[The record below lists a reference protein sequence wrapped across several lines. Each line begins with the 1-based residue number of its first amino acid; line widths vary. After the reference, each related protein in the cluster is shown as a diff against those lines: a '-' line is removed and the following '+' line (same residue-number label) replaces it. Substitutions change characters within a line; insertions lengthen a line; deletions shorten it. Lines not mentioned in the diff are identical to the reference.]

1 MGAKCMDGCIPG
13 QDGWC
18 TEVVNLK
25 PVTSYPGLRFFCFAF
40 YQADMGTT
48 KPNYE
53 LSLYRTQLFLGA
65 SIFGCPKWVV
75 YSDVDTWLSPGPPL
89 LKTTKVYDVDGD
101 FHILRRKDTG
111 SYNNG
116 MMFYQA
122 WLDIRNKK
130 LTADSD
136 WVVKVDGDA
145 VFLPQRLLDTLKGYK
160 APAGGVY
167 IENCKKVMFGF
178 FGHLEVVSTD
188 GFNTFLSSLETCK
201 STLDWKGL
209 DPDWKYGP
217 YGEDLFMQKCMDKVG
232 VSRFRTSL
240 SPPMEPARP
249 ICPRSC
255 RRRRASSGRLT
266 AQARSQLCCIHSRS
280 LSITSRASQRRSAR
294 MKQIAGG
301 CIDSDG

>member
-1 MGAKCMDGCIPG
+1 M
-13 QDGWC
+13 
-18 TEVVNLK
+18 
-25 PVTSYPGLRFFCFAF
+25 R
-40 YQADMGTT
+40 
-48 KPNYE
+48 
-53 LSLYRTQLFLGA
+53 
-65 SIFGCPKWVV
+65 
-75 YSDVDTWLSPGPPL
+75 
-89 LKTTKVYDVDGD
+89 
-101 FHILRRKDTG
+101 RRKDTG
-111 SYNNG
+111 SHGNG

-232 VSRFRTSL
+232 VSKVSNFTITTNGACKADL
-240 SPPMEPARP
+240 PKG
-249 ICPRSC
+249 C

-266 AQARSQLCCIHSRS
+266 AQARSQLCCIPSRS

-301 CIDSDG
+301 ALTVTARLPSALSRW

>member
-1 MGAKCMDGCIPG
+1 MG
-13 QDGWC
+13 
-18 TEVVNLK
+18 
-25 PVTSYPGLRFFCFAF
+25 
-40 YQADMGTT
+40 
-48 KPNYE
+48 
-53 LSLYRTQLFLGA
+53 
-65 SIFGCPKWVV
+65 
-75 YSDVDTWLSPGPPL
+75 
-89 LKTTKVYDVDGD
+89 
-101 FHILRRKDTG
+101 
-111 SYNNG
+111 NNG

-217 YGEDLFMQKCMDKVG
+217 YGGIFSCRSAWTRLG
-232 VSRFRTSL
+232 SARFRTSL
-240 SPPMEPARP
+240 SPPMAPARP
-249 ICPRSC
+249 ICPRRY
-255 RRRRASSGRLT
+255 RRR
-266 AQARSQLCCIHSRS
+266 
-280 LSITSRASQRRSAR
+280 
-294 MKQIAGG
+294 
-301 CIDSDG
+301 